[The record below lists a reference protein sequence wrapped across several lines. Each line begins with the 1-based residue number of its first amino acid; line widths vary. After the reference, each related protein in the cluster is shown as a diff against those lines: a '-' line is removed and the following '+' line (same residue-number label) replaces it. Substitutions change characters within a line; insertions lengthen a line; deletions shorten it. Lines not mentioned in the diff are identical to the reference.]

1 MNESAN
7 LISQW
12 EKPGMYSQYSA
23 EPPPSPS
30 CRSVLLSH
38 REPSYAPRQCAAL
51 WQFESR
57 NYLPCWKTPTVVL
70 EPMITKFKALRSADC
85 ARQAGM
91 LHYTAAQLHVAP
103 QGRSPPTCSS

>member
-7 LISQW
+7 SNSQW

-57 NYLPCWKTPTVVL
+57 NFLPCWKTPTVVL

-91 LHYTAAQLHVAP
+91 QACFITLLLN
-103 QGRSPPTCSS
+103 